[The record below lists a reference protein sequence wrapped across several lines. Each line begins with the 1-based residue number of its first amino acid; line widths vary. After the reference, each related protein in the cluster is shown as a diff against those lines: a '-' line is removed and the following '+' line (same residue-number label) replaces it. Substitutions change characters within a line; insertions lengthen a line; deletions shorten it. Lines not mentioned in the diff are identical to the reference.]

1 MIKTAVITGHHEYDV
16 VGLHQF
22 LRTLEGIDAYPQNLE
37 DFATD
42 MGSPLSFYDVV
53 VFYNYHLST
62 PGSTGS
68 DLDHAIQQV
77 LHELILGQTGILLL
91 HHAIVGYQQWD
102 MWDALAG
109 MSNRITTGAD
119 IDQHFQID
127 ISNPPHPI
135 SYGLSPYQ
143 MVDETYVMGN
153 AGDDNEILLTTD
165 FPNSMKTIVWTN
177 QRASGGR
184 VFCFQSGHDAVAFS
198 VPSFQTVLHR
208 GIQWLARKL

>member
-62 PGSTGS
+62 PSSTGS
-68 DLDHAIQQV
+68 DLDHAIEQV
-77 LHELILGQTGILLL
+77 LHKLIHSETGILLL
-91 HHAIVGYQQWD
+91 HHGIVGYQQWD

-109 MSNRITTGAD
+109 MGNRITVPSLD
-119 IDQHFQID
+119 
-127 ISNPPHPI
+127 
-135 SYGLSPYQ
+135 GLSPRLVSASKAFSIAGIRFASQ
-143 MVDETYVMGN
+143 GLIAKRRGSGTLMVDIWLSGV
-153 AGDDNEILLTTD
+153 IL
-165 FPNSMKTIVWTN
+165 P
-177 QRASGGR
+177 
-184 VFCFQSGHDAVAFS
+184 
-198 VPSFQTVLHR
+198 
-208 GIQWLARKL
+208 